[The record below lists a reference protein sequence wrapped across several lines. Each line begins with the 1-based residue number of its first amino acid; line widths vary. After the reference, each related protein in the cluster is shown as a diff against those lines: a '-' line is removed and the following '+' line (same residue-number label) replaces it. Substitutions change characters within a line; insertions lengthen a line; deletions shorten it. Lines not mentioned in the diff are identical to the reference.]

1 MVAALESIQQT
12 RRVLNGVDFFQE
24 TRSNPPIYKIHTKY
38 PNVTLRKQPR
48 LQPDATVRNNQD
60 FNLQYKK

>member
-38 PNVTLRKQPR
+38 PNVTL
-48 LQPDATVRNNQD
+48 
-60 FNLQYKK
+60 